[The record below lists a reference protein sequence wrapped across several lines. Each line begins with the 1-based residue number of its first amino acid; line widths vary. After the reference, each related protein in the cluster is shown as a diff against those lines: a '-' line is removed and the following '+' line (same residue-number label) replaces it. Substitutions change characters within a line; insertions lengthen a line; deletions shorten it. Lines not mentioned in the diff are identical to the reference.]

1 MRKAF
6 LKSLVLALS
15 MAGCSTLGPDAAELR
30 VHNAGTEPLVAL
42 TVYSPGS
49 EVDFGTISPGQTSGY
64 RVMPGGVYSYSAFA
78 FTHDGER
85 VEQPVIDFVGE
96 SPMRG
101 SRFTYTL
108 NLNTTPTRFLAI
120 TSVVRDR

>member
-1 MRKAF
+1 MRHGF
-6 LKSLVLALS
+6 LKSLALALS
-15 MAGCSTLGPDAAELR
+15 MAGCSTVGPEAAELR
-30 VHNAGTEPLVAL
+30 IHNAGTEPLVAL

-49 EVDFGTISPGQTSGY
+49 EVDFGTINPGQTSDY
-64 RVMPGGVYSYSAFA
+64 RVMPGGVYHYSAFA
-78 FTHDGER
+78 YTHNGER

-96 SPMRG
+96 SPMQG

-108 NLNTTPTRFLAI
+108 SLNTAPSRFLAI